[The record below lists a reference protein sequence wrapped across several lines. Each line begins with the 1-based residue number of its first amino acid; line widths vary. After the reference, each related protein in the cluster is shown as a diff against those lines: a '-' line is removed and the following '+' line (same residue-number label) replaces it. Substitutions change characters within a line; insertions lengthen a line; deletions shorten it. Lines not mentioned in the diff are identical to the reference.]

1 MTYKTAMIYFWSGT
15 GNSFRVATRIG
26 ELAEEEGLNTR
37 VVSIDAGSPLEE
49 IKEEGETLVGIV
61 FPTHGF
67 TAPWHVLK
75 FAWRLPGSHSTHA
88 FCVATRAGLKF
99 GPVFI
104 PGISGSAAFIIG
116 LLLMLKG
123 FSMRGTMSVD
133 MPSNW
138 FSLHPIQSRKSHAA
152 IIERAEKKIV
162 RFTDKILS
170 VGMVWVSLNNL
181 YEILWGSILSII
193 SVCYLL
199 IGRFFLAKLF
209 FANPDCNGCGVC
221 ANHCSVN
228 AIRMSGKAN
237 PRPFWKYNCES
248 CMRCAAF
255 CPQNAIEAGHS
266 WGIILYFLTTIP
278 VAAFLFSHL
287 AIYFPAVGSL
297 KGSWVNE
304 IFNLLYFYPA
314 IFISYVIFSALIRIS
329 AVHRIFTLTTLTH
342 FPFWK
347 RYREPDTML
356 KQIAVGKKK

>member
-26 ELAEEEGLNTR
+26 ELAEEKGLNTQ

-49 IKEEGETLVGIV
+49 IKEGGDTLVGIV

-75 FAWRLPGSHSTHA
+75 FAWLLPKSHSTHA

-162 RFTDKILS
+162 RFAEKILS
-170 VGMVWVSLNNL
+170 VGSKPVSNKLL
-181 YEILWGSILSII
+181 YGVSIK
-193 SVCYLL
+193 
-199 IGRFFLAKLF
+199 AE
-209 FANPDCNGCGVC
+209 
-221 ANHCSVN
+221 
-228 AIRMSGKAN
+228 RM
-237 PRPFWKYNCES
+237 P
-248 CMRCAAF
+248 
-255 CPQNAIEAGHS
+255 
-266 WGIILYFLTTIP
+266 P
-278 VAAFLFSHL
+278 VAVSNSNSASRAFLLVS
-287 AIYFPAVGSL
+287 
-297 KGSWVNE
+297 
-304 IFNLLYFYPA
+304 
-314 IFISYVIFSALIRIS
+314 
-329 AVHRIFTLTTLTH
+329 
-342 FPFWK
+342 
-347 RYREPDTML
+347 
-356 KQIAVGKKK
+356 IA